1 MMKNAIN
8 WFEIPVVDFDRANLF
23 YEKIFDY
30 TIFIE
35 DMKATTLVCNR

>member
-8 WFEIPVVDFDRANLF
+8 WFEIPMVDFEHAKLF

-30 TIFIE
+30 TMF
-35 DMKATTLVCNR
+35 T